1 MTNKV
6 YQIALSMLSG
16 IGPRIAR
23 NMVSYVGSVEGI
35 FKENASSLE
44 KIPGLGKAKIA
55 ALNIQETLENAEKE
69 LENMAND
76 GIDWVFYLDPDY
88 PSRLKECE
96 DAPVVLYYRGKD
108 CFESE
113 KIISIVGTRKSTE
126 YGEKNTLNL
135 VEDLAEVFP
144 GLVIVSGF
152 AYGIDIEAHKAA
164 MQYNLKTIAVFGTGL
179 DYIYPTFHRKY
190 IKDLLSS
197 GCVCSEFPL
206 NKKIDPGNFV
216 SRNRIIA
223 GLSDA
228 TVVVESG
235 KKGGSLLT
243 AEMANSYHRDVFSFP
258 GRIDDKYS
266 KGCNQLIKNNQAV
279 LIENAED
286 LILHMRWE
294 DNMCKKPVQAS
305 LFTELSAD
313 DLCIVNLLDQ
323 KPVLTIDEM
332 AKTIKQPV
340 SKISAQLLSLEF
352 KGIIKALPGKS
363 FRLIR

>member
-1 MTNKV
+1 
-6 YQIALSMLSG
+6 MLSG

-35 FKENASSLE
+35 FKEKASLLE
-44 KIPGLGKAKIA
+44 KIPGVGKARFAKLNLQEALKA
-55 ALNIQETLENAEKE
+55 AERE
-69 LENMAND
+69 LENIAKD
-76 GIDWVFYLDPDY
+76 GIEWVFYLDSDY
-88 PSRLKECE
+88 PSRLKECD
-96 DAPVVLYYRGKD
+96 DAPVVLYYRGNN

-113 KIISIVGTRKSTE
+113 KAISIVGTRNSTE
-126 YGEKNTLNL
+126 YGEKNTHNL
-135 VEDLAEVFP
+135 IAGLAEAFP
-144 GLVIVSGF
+144 ELIIVSGF
-152 AYGIDIEAHKAA
+152 AYGIDIESHKAA
-164 MQYNLKTIAVFGTGL
+164 MHFNLKTVAVFGTGL
-179 DYIYPTFHRKY
+179 DHIYPPAHKKY
-190 IKDLLSS
+190 IKNLLNT

-223 GLSDA
+223 GLADA

-286 LILHMRWE
+286 IIFHMQWE
-294 DNMCKKPVQAS
+294 DNISKKPVQTM
-305 LFTELSAD
+305 LFKELSSD
-313 DLCIVNLLDQ
+313 ELCLVNLLED
-323 KPVLTIDEM
+323 KPSITIDEI
-332 AKTIKQPV
+332 AKQMKQPV
-340 SKISAQLLSLEF
+340 SIISAQLLGLEF